1 VLDALMFEERGIPG
15 IALVTEPFR
24 QTATAMA
31 TTWGLPGFKF
41 LCLPHPIA
49 NLADT
54 DLDERADRLGALVLD
69 LVAGRGGAPPAGS
82 RLARDP
88 DRLI

>member
-31 TTWGLPGFKF
+31 TTWGLPGFRF
-41 LCLPHPIA
+41 VETPHPVA
-49 NLADT
+49 NLREEET
-54 DLDERADRLGALVLD
+54 GLRADHLLPLVLA
-69 LVAGRGGAPPAGS
+69 LLTAP
-82 RLARDP
+82 
-88 DRLI
+88 

>member
-31 TTWGLPGFKF
+31 TTWGLPGFRF
-41 LCLPHPIA
+41 VETPHPVAI
-49 NLADT
+49 LREEETGD
-54 DLDERADRLGALVLD
+54 RADHLLPLVVALLTT
-69 LVAGRGGAPPAGS
+69 P
-82 RLARDP
+82 
-88 DRLI
+88 